1 MFCSCWCMSPTVYKV
16 IQSRM
21 TTAHSGVWKNV
32 FFPSLDKNEPQRLIQ
47 AGNHLFTW
55 DVMWRHAHSHRWLV
69 QLGEV
74 QWVTVCTERG
84 MWGRDVRVSLGCSQ
98 FPVELG
104 WIGWWG
110 ISCVLVVEVKWG
122 VSRGMS
128 YKMEHGVTFCHLWCS
143 TSGPSVSACI
153 MRIGKGPGWFFPHVV
168 DGRKR
173 LFQEQVA
180 FILFLYLTLKS
191 LNLFNTGPHSSTLCT
206 LEKQEESR
214 SSSCN
219 C

>member
-1 MFCSCWCMSPTVYKV
+1 MSPTVYKV

-74 QWVTVCTERG
+74 QWVSVCTERG
-84 MWGRDVRVSLGCSQ
+84 MWGWDVRVPLGCSQ

-122 VSRGMS
+122 VSWGCHTKWSMEWRFVICGALLLAPVCLPVLCGLAKGLAGFSLVLLMAEKDYFRNKLLLFYS
-128 YKMEHGVTFCHLWCS
+128 YIWPWKAWTYL
-143 TSGPSVSACI
+143 
-153 MRIGKGPGWFFPHVV
+153 
-168 DGRKR
+168 
-173 LFQEQVA
+173 
-180 FILFLYLTLKS
+180 ILDHIRVHYV
-191 LNLFNTGPHSSTLCT
+191 H
-206 LEKQEESR
+206 
-214 SSSCN
+214 
-219 C
+219 

>member
-69 QLGEV
+69 QPGEV
-74 QWVTVCTERG
+74 QWVTVCTERQVG
-84 MWGRDVRVSLGCSQ
+84 VRCQGSFGLFSVPSRTWVNWVVGYLLCLGGGGE
-98 FPVELG
+98 VG
-104 WIGWWG
+104 
-110 ISCVLVVEVKWG
+110 CVM
-122 VSRGMS
+122 GMS
-128 YKMEHGVTFCHLWCS
+128 YKMEHGVTFCHSWCS

-153 MRIGKGPGWFFPHVV
+153 MRVGKGPGWFFPCVV

-191 LNLFNTGPHSSTLCT
+191 LNLFNTRPHSSTLCT

>member
-1 MFCSCWCMSPTVYKV
+1 MSPTVYKV

-98 FPVELG
+98 FPVELP
-104 WIGWWG
+104 
-110 ISCVLVVEVKWG
+110 CCCVKWVNWVVG
-122 VSRGMS
+122 YLLCLGGGGEVGCVTGDVIQNGAWSDVLSFVVLYFWPQCVCLYYADWQRAWLVFPSRCWWQKKIISG
-128 YKMEHGVTFCHLWCS
+128 
-143 TSGPSVSACI
+143 TSC
-153 MRIGKGPGWFFPHVV
+153 FY
-168 DGRKR
+168 
-173 LFQEQVA
+173 
-180 FILFLYLTLKS
+180 FILIFD
-191 LNLFNTGPHSSTLCT
+191 
-206 LEKQEESR
+206 LEKLELI
-214 SSSCN
+214 
-219 C
+219 

>member
-84 MWGRDVRVSLGCSQ
+84 MWGREGFFGLFSVPSRTSLLLCEMGELGGGVSLVSWWWRWSGVCHGGCHTKWSMEWR
-98 FPVELG
+98 FVICGALLLAPVCLP
-104 WIGWWG
+104 
-110 ISCVLVVEVKWG
+110 VLCG
-122 VSRGMS
+122 
-128 YKMEHGVTFCHLWCS
+128 L
-143 TSGPSVSACI
+143 A
-153 MRIGKGPGWFFPHVV
+153 KGL
-168 DGRKR
+168 DG
-173 LFQEQVA
+173 FS
-180 FILFLYLTLKS
+180 LTLLMAEKDYFRNK
-191 LNLFNTGPHSSTLCT
+191 LLLFYSYIWPWKAWTYLILDHI
-206 LEKQEESR
+206 R
-214 SSSCN
+214 VHYVH
-219 C
+219 

>member
-74 QWVTVCTERG
+74 QWVSVCTERQVG
-84 MWGRDVRVSLGCSQ
+84 VRCQGSFGLFSVPGRTWVNWVVGYLLCLGGGGE
-98 FPVELG
+98 VG
-104 WIGWWG
+104 
-110 ISCVLVVEVKWG
+110 CVM
-122 VSRGMS
+122 GMS
-128 YKMEHGVTFCHLWCS
+128 YKMEHGVTFCNFCGALLLAPVCLPVLC
-143 TSGPSVSACI
+143 GLA
-153 MRIGKGPGWFFPHVV
+153 KGLAGFSLVLLMAEKDYF
-168 DGRKR
+168 RNKLL
-173 LFQEQVA
+173 LFYSYIWPWKA
-180 FILFLYLTLKS
+180 WTYLILDHIRVHYV
-191 LNLFNTGPHSSTLCT
+191 H
-206 LEKQEESR
+206 
-214 SSSCN
+214 
-219 C
+219 